1 MTATQGT
8 AEWFAARCG
17 KITASRAKD
26 VLERLKNGKRSAKGT
41 DYMVELATERMTGE
55 ALTHFTS
62 TAMAWGT
69 DQEANARRE
78 YEAVTGN
85 LVTEVGFQCF
95 DGSTFGCS
103 PDGLVGDDGLVE
115 FKCPFNSTV
124 HIMTILG
131 GTIPEEHIPQ
141 VQAQLAVTGR
151 DWCDFASYDPRMP
164 DGLRLF
170 VVRVPRDEAY
180 ITALFAEVK
189 VFEAEVAE
197 LVTRLQAIQARNI
210 A

>member
-1 MTATQGT
+1 M
-8 AEWFAARCG
+8 
-17 KITASRAKD
+17 D
-26 VLERLKNGKRSAKGT
+26 RLKNGSRTAKGN
-41 DYMVELATERMTGE
+41 DYLTELATERMTGE
-55 ALTHFTS
+55 ALTHFVS

-85 LVTEVGFQCF
+85 MVTEVGFQCF
-95 DGSTFGCS
+95 DGSSFGCS

-124 HIMTILG
+124 HVLTILSD
-131 GTIPEEHIPQ
+131 TIPEEHVPQ

-151 DWCDFASYDPRMP
+151 DWCDFVSYDPRMP

-170 VVRVPRDEAY
+170 VVRVGRDEEY
-180 ITALFAEVK
+180 IALMFKEVAA
-189 VFEAEVAE
+189 FEAAVQV
-197 LVTRLQAIQARNI
+197 LVERLKAIQARNL